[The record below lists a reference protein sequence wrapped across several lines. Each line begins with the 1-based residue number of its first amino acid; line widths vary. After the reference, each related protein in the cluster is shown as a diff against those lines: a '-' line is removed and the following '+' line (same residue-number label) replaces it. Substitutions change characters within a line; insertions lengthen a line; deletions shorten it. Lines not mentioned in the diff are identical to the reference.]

1 MEEILRRFGRG
12 EIGIEEASKEL
23 KLGSI
28 REIRDFARI
37 DINRSYRTGIPEI
50 IFADGK
56 SNNEVA
62 AIAIAVASEKGFAL
76 ISRVREAEMIKKR
89 VEEETKDLDVDYNAI
104 SSTIVVKKRGYEFE
118 RAVKIGLIT
127 AGTADIPVAE
137 EARVV
142 AEVCGCQVIKTYD
155 VGIAGIHRLASP
167 LEAIVNEDVVAII
180 VVAGMEG
187 ALPSV
192 VASLVNV
199 PVIGVPTSVGYG
211 LGGKGIA
218 ALLSMLQSC
227 SPGLAVV
234 NIDNGVGAATIA
246 AKIGV
251 RQKEETQKQ
260 NIITNEGSM
269 TIEENIGYSF
279 LDKNILNRALTRKAY
294 ALEQRQRNHVCEDQE
309 IFRTLGDAVLK
320 AVLVDLLI
328 HSGCKT
334 RDEITRKKIELEREE
349 SLAKICRE
357 LGIGESIM
365 LGAGEKKQRANEEP
379 YVLAE
384 TFEAVI
390 GAIYLDGG
398 YDTVKKIITNL
409 FKTKS

>member
-1 MEEILRRFGRG
+1 MEEILRSYGRG
-12 EIGIEEASKEL
+12 EISIEKACKEL
-23 KLGSI
+23 KLDGI
-28 REIRDFARI
+28 RKIKDFARI
-37 DINRSYRTGIPEI
+37 DINRSNRTGIPEI
-50 IFADGK
+50 IFAEGK

-62 AIAIAVASEKGFAL
+62 DIATALASAKGFAL
-76 ISRVREAEMIKKR
+76 ITRVSDAEVIKKR
-89 VEEETKDLDVDYNAI
+89 VGEETDDLEVDYNEV
-104 SSTIVVKKRGYEFE
+104 SRTMVVKKCGYKFEKRG
-118 RAVKIGLIT
+118 KIGLIA

-142 AEVCGCQVIKTYD
+142 AGVCGCEVIKTYD

-167 LEAIVNEDVVAII
+167 LEEIVKEDVGAII

-234 NIDNGVGAATIA
+234 NIDNGVGAATIV
-246 AKIGV
+246 AKMFV
-251 RQKEETQKQ
+251 TQKEESP
-260 NIITNEGSM
+260 NIIKNVGSM
-269 TIEENIGYSF
+269 TIENNLGYYF
-279 LDKNILNRALTRKAY
+279 RDKNLLNRALTRKAY
-294 ALEQRQRNHVCEDQE
+294 ALEQRQRNQACENQE

-328 HSGCKT
+328 KSGCET

-349 SLAKICRE
+349 SLAKIGHK
-357 LGIGESIM
+357 LGIGDSIM
-365 LGAGEKKQRANEEP
+365 LGVGEKKQRANEEP

-398 YDTVKKIITNL
+398 YDTANEIIAKL
-409 FKTKS
+409 FT